1 MSNNIDQ
8 LALRAILVLASMI
21 ALVFGL
27 WWFVPAIQEKVSK
40 LSLPNF
46 WTESKSPPSPAET
59 QVARAPKPVAT
70 PEPKVSP
77 AKPKPSPKSRAI
89 AKKSSTPEPE
99 VRKAVPVA
107 KPSAIFSPA
116 PTPVALDWQGR
127 PWVNRHA
134 SDYVSSNSSQDV
146 QIPNAPTP
154 SAIEV
159 AIVPKR
165 WSKLVSVPP
174 NRRAFVTFSVGRMRV
189 EADGIDRGIFF
200 RQPTV
205 TVKKNTPHVWEG
217 SIRPFATFDQ
227 TPGLLEFERGT
238 RTLRFLS
245 LEKGAETVSVEF
257 R

>member
-1 MSNNIDQ
+1 MDR
-8 LALRAILVLASMI
+8 LALRAVIVLS
-21 ALVFGL
+21 GL
-27 WWFVPAIQEKVSK
+27 IVCVLGVW
-40 LSLPNF
+40 SLIPVVRENLNSWEWPNF
-46 WTESKSPPSPAET
+46 GSQSQTSVSVSPPTPSAP
-59 QVARAPKPVAT
+59 QVATAPKPDTT
-70 PEPKVSP
+70 P
-77 AKPKPSPKSRAI
+77 KPKPSPKSRAI

-107 KPSAIFSPA
+107 KPSANFLPA

-134 SDYVSSNSSQDV
+134 SDYVSSNPPQEGRL
-146 QIPNAPTP
+146 PNAPTP
-154 SAIEV
+154 STIEV
-159 AIVPKR
+159 EIVPKR

-205 TVKKNTPHVWEG
+205 TVKKNTPQVWEG
-217 SIRPFATFDQ
+217 SIRPFATFDK

-245 LEKGAETVSVEF
+245 LEKGQETVSVEF